1 MWFEKKNIFPTDIQL
16 EEDSINASADSFQD
30 KTNEADFYV
39 ENFPIF
45 SQSQV
50 KRKLNN
56 SYKSRLVMVL
66 IIEWENKMMKER
78 N

>member
-1 MWFEKKNIFPTDIQL
+1 M
-16 EEDSINASADSFQD
+16 EEDSIDASDVSFQD
-30 KTNEADFYV
+30 KSNEADLYN

-66 IIEWENKMMKER
+66 IIEWENKMMK
-78 N
+78 NAINIA